1 VGPIGGFPP
10 RRALAAAVVGA
21 SLLATATLGLAGCGG
36 GGHVVA
42 GTVLDVNEA
51 DFQIRAPH
59 TTAAGSIVLRVANH
73 GPDQH
78 ELIVA
83 RAPTGRLGL
92 RSDGVTVNEEAL
104 ARAEVGSLE
113 PARAGAVR
121 DLEVHL
127 APGRYVL
134 FCNMSGHYM
143 GGMHSTLVV
152 TR

>member
-1 VGPIGGFPP
+1 
-10 RRALAAAVVGA
+10 
-21 SLLATATLGLAGCGG
+21 
-36 GGHVVA
+36 
-42 GTVLDVNEA
+42 VNEH
-51 DFQIRAPH
+51 DFEVEAPH
-59 TTAAGSIVLRVANH
+59 TASAGTIVLRVANH

-83 RAPTGRLGL
+83 RAPNGGL
-92 RSDGVTVNEEAL
+92 PLRGDGVTVNEEAL
-104 ARAEVGSLE
+104 SHAEVGSLE

-134 FCNMSGHYM
+134 FCNMTGHYM

-152 TR
+152 Q

>member
-1 VGPIGGFPP
+1 L
-10 RRALAAAVVGA
+10 LAAAV
-21 SLLATATLGLAGCGG
+21 TLGLAGCGG
-36 GGHVVA
+36 GGRA
-42 GTVLDVNEA
+42 QSGTVLDVNEA
-51 DFQIRAPH
+51 DFQIRAPQ
-59 TTAAGSIVLRVANH
+59 TASAGTIVLRVANH

-83 RAPTGRLGL
+83 RAPSGRLGL

-104 ARAEVGSLE
+104 AHAEVGSLE
-113 PARAGAVR
+113 PARSGAVR

-152 TR
+152 TQ